1 MGRDCCRDAPQ
12 PRLAAAAGAV
22 RHEGGG
28 WRPSG
33 RLRRYVWVAA
43 VLCLLL
49 AAKSVATVL
58 CSCLLLL
65 NQSRLFYAILCYR
78 FHRKLFLEPRN
89 RFRFLSELDAH
100 ASDWTLTHECALV
113 NVRVAFR
120 LRILSCHGM
129 PCLVLSCLVSS
140 RLQGRARR
148 ARTCGTTARRRAA
161 QR

>member
-28 WRPSG
+28 WRPPG
-33 RLRRYVWVAA
+33 RLRRYVRVAT

-65 NQSRLFYAILCYR
+65 DQSRLFYAILCYR

-100 ASDWTLTHECALV
+100 ASDWTLKHERMRSCE
-113 NVRVAFR
+113 RSCAFR
-120 LRILSCHGM
+120 LPL
-129 PCLVLSCLVSS
+129 CLCGACLAV
-140 RLQGRARR
+140 
-148 ARTCGTTARRRAA
+148 
-161 QR
+161 